1 MKEPVLHLLFAK
13 PVFKSRLQ
21 RNLSK
26 TELKFLEKSLQNLR
40 GNVGNKSSND
50 GYILNRK
57 PLKKLK
63 NDIEKFGEYY
73 FRDVQFITK
82 KTKPLLT
89 QSWLNVS
96 KENEFHHSHFHPNS
110 YVSGVFY
117 LNADANNDT
126 ITFID
131 DTYNQ
136 IQPEVYKYETWNSE
150 EQTFNVETNDIIL
163 FPSSLR
169 HKVNQKK
176 GNNDRISL
184 AFNFFVTGT
193 IGHPFKFTE
202 LKI

>member
-13 PVFKSRLQ
+13 PVFKSRIK
-21 RNLSK
+21 RNLNK
-26 TELKFLEKSLQNLR
+26 TELKFLEKNLQNLR
-40 GNVGNKSSND
+40 QNVGNKSSND
-50 GYILNRK
+50 GYILNKK

-63 NDIEKFGEYY
+63 NDIEKFAEYY
-73 FRDVQFITK
+73 FKDVQFITE

-96 KENEFHHSHFHPNS
+96 KKNEFHHSHLHPNS

-131 DTYNQ
+131 ETYNQ
-136 IQPEVYKYETWNSE
+136 IQPEVYKYETWNSK
-150 EQTFNVETNDIIL
+150 EQTFMVETNDIIL
-163 FPSSLR
+163 FPSSLK
-169 HKVNQKK
+169 HKVDQKK

-184 AFNFFVTGT
+184 AFNFFVTGI
-193 IGHPFKFTE
+193 IGNPFQFTE